1 MKRIYEFLSHDLVRI
16 IGGFA
21 LFAAAL
27 VLEYYS
33 LEIAAYVL
41 FALTLVF
48 AGFPVFADAILGIL
62 RGDMFDEKLLM
73 SLGAIGAMIIGEG
86 SEGCAVMLFYLVGE
100 YFEGRAVRRSRASI
114 KALMDICPDE
124 STVIREGVESVV
136 FAEEVAVGDTL
147 VIRPG
152 ERVAVD
158 CKITGGEAHLNT
170 AHLTGE
176 SIPRSVGVGE
186 LIESGS
192 VVLDGVLF
200 AEALRVAE
208 DSAASRILSLVETAA
223 DNKSREEYFIT
234 KFARFYTPSVVVLA
248 LLIVIVPAVFSWLTL
263 TESVYRALTFL
274 VFSCPC
280 ALVISVPMAFFGG
293 IGRAASRGILYK
305 GGNVMSPLSRAKT
318 FAFDKTGTLTEGKLG
333 ISDIQGFGMG
343 ERELLPLAASAEY
356 GSNHPIAECIK
367 AAAGSCVP
375 AENIREISGK
385 GIAAE
390 YEKKRLLVGNAALMA
405 DFGIKA
411 DGYTAAKTHVYV
423 ALSDTL
429 VGVIS
434 LSDSVRPEAKSA
446 ISSLKS
452 LGVERTVM
460 LTGDVS
466 RAANAVASELGISDV
481 RAELLPK
488 DKYDAVSELI
498 KSGGCVFVGD
508 GINDAPSITLA
519 DVGIAMGASGSDSA
533 IESADVVIMS
543 DNLERLPEAIK
554 IARKTLLIAKENII
568 FALGIKATVLIL
580 GALGYVNMWLAVFAD
595 VGVAILAILNA
606 MRALVGERGAV
617 TFGKTEKVPKQVKN

>member
-343 ERELLPLAASAEY
+343 ERELLTLAASAEY

>member
-16 IGGFA
+16 IGGFV

-343 ERELLPLAASAEY
+343 ERELLTLAASAEY

>member
-16 IGGFA
+16 VGGFA

-48 AGFPVFADAILGIL
+48 TGFPVFADAILGIL

-124 STVIREGVESVV
+124 ATVIRKGVESVV

-147 VIRPG
+147 IIRPG

-248 LLIVIVPAVFSWLTL
+248 LLIAIVPAVFSWLTL

-343 ERELLPLAASAEY
+343 ERELLTLAASAEY

-543 DNLERLPEAIK
+543 DNVERLPEAIK

>member
-1 MKRIYEFLSHDLVRI
+1 MKRIYEFLSRDLVRI
-16 IGGFA
+16 ICGFI
-21 LFAAAL
+21 LFATAL
-27 VLEYYS
+27 VLEHCS
-33 LEIAAYVL
+33 LGIAAYVL

-48 AGFPVFADAILGIL
+48 AGFPVFADAALGIF

-86 SEGCAVMLFYLVGE
+86 SEGCAVMLFYLIGE

-124 STVIREGVESVV
+124 AVVIRGGVEATV
-136 FAEEVAVGDTL
+136 FAEDVTVGDTL

-158 CKITGGEAHLNT
+158 CRITGGEAHLNT

-192 VVLDGVLF
+192 VVLDGVLY

-223 DNKSREEYFIT
+223 ENKSREEYFIT
-234 KFARFYTPSVVVLA
+234 KFARYYTPSVVVLA
-248 LLIVIVPAVFSWLTL
+248 LLIAIVPAVFSWLTL

-305 GGNVMSPLSRAKT
+305 GGNVMSPLSRAKI

-333 ISDIQGFGMG
+333 ISEIKSFGMG
-343 ERELLPLAASAEY
+343 ERELLTLAASAEY

-367 AAAGSCVP
+367 AEAGEYIP

-390 YEKKRLLVGNAALMA
+390 RGGERLLVGNAALMA
-405 DFGIKA
+405 EFGITV
-411 DGYTAAKTHVYV
+411 DSHTVAKTHVYV

-429 VGVIS
+429 VGIIS

-446 ISSLKS
+446 ISSLKA
-452 LGVERTVM
+452 LGVEKAVM
-460 LTGDVS
+460 LTGDT
-466 RAANAVASELGISDV
+466 REAANAVASELGISDV

-606 MRALVGERGAV
+606 MRALVN
-617 TFGKTEKVPKQVKN
+617 KTK